1 MMTIFEEIAT
11 VTRPD
16 PVRFICEMD
25 YQINA
30 AAGIFV
36 TLWTVANEPDS
47 VVEAQKKPICILHI
61 QLSNWLKDEGYL
73 EGVSDTSDHTGSHV
87 QKTWTIDYEEFI
99 KNHLDSGIIYKYLK
113 AKNITSLQYDPTLA

>member
-1 MMTIFEEIAT
+1 MDFFET
-11 VTRPD
+11 LTSSVRPAS
-16 PVRFICEMD
+16 VRYICEMD

-36 TLWTVANEPDS
+36 TLWTVTNEPDS
-47 VVEAQKKPICILHI
+47 VVEAQKKPICILHL

-73 EGVSDTSDHTGSHV
+73 DGVSDTSDHTGSHV

-99 KNHLDSGIIYKYLK
+99 KNHLDSDIIYKYLK
-113 AKNITSLQYDPTLA
+113 AKDITSLQYDPSLA